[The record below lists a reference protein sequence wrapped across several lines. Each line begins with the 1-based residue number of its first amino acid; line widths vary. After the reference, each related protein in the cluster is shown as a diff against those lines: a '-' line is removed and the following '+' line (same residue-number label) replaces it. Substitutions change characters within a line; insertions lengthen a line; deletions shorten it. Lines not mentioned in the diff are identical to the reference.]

1 MSKTYKIEFE
11 TDIEKV
17 CYAVLKKVYS
27 DTLFPRILINIE
39 SDAFYKNFKKKAY
52 FQCFLCKNKQF
63 FSKMV
68 HNRCFDIGLFFFKK
82 ANNLYLKIYDGNGLM
97 ASFSITN
104 IFDFVL
110 NLNNKDF
117 LKYKKEINLMYNKL
131 NRKNLLVQNVD

>member
-1 MSKTYKIEFE
+1 MIPF
-11 TDIEKV
+11 
-17 CYAVLKKVYS
+17 
-27 DTLFPRILINIE
+27 
-39 SDAFYKNFKKKAY
+39 
-52 FQCFLCKNKQF
+52 
-63 FSKMV
+63 
-68 HNRCFDIGLFFFKK
+68 IGTALGAATVFFFKK
-82 ANNLYLKIYDGNGLM
+82 ANHLFLKIYDVNGLM